1 MPKIKY
7 AYLSGTFS
15 KCVLGLYIRY
25 CIIVPRSLPAVW
37 VGLGYE
43 DYVNTLHIAFGA
55 MICYDFTDIFIYS
68 VLNED
73 YTLGGLVSDVNAC
86 SLQHLIYWLA
96 TMNES
101 TSSGSRGLG
110 NLFEPSGSGGV
121 TNVGSGDVF
130 GSGSGELSSDIL
142 GVSITSTVCKPSAED
157 DTTSVVFP
165 ISC

>member
-1 MPKIKY
+1 
-7 AYLSGTFS
+7 
-15 KCVLGLYIRY
+15 
-25 CIIVPRSLPAVW
+25 
-37 VGLGYE
+37 
-43 DYVNTLHIAFGA
+43 
-55 MICYDFTDIFIYS
+55 
-68 VLNED
+68 
-73 YTLGGLVSDVNAC
+73 
-86 SLQHLIYWLA
+86 
-96 TMNES
+96 MNES